1 MPFSEQRIGGVCAAA
16 LTPVDER
23 GQPDHAALVAHCR
36 RLLASGCDAINLLG
50 TTGEATSLAVDAR
63 LAAMQAVA
71 GSDLPVDRFMVGTGA
86 AALADARV
94 LTRAAV
100 ELGFGGALVIPPFY
114 YKDIGDDGV
123 FTYYDRLIAELG
135 DPRLRLYLYHFPQLS
150 GLGFSPSLVARL
162 AEAFPQTII
171 GLKDSSGVAGYAD
184 SIVAACPALDVFPSS
199 ESTLADARARGYA
212 GCISAT
218 ANISA
223 PLAARVWAGSRDSA
237 TALTAI
243 RSAIVRHPIVPAVRA
258 VTASL
263 LADESWLRSIPPLV
277 KLDSA
282 VAARLVAELDM
293 IADFASV
300 RDVYACV

>member
-1 MPFSEQRIGGVCAAA
+1 VPFSEQRIGGVCAAA